1 MSTEEREIL
10 KHIQEGNFQSQRP
23 PERIIELQ
31 SAGEETFKQDRRPNI
46 RISSQDFEGLQ
57 RRALEEGAPYQTL
70 LSSIL
75 HRYVT
80 GGLQDIAANKSRQQ
94 RRFAPGPANTRPS

>member
-23 PERIIELQ
+23 PERIMELQ
-31 SAGEETFKQDRRPNI
+31 SAAEKTFKKDRRPNI
-46 RISSQDFEGLQ
+46 RIPSRDFEGLQ
-57 RRALEEGAPYQTL
+57 RRALEESAPYRTL

-75 HRYVT
+75 HSYVP
-80 GGLQDIAANKSRQQ
+80 GGLQDIAAKKSRQQ
-94 RRFAPGPANTRPS
+94 RRFAPGPANARPS